1 MADDVN
7 YQDVFEK
14 KTPKLK
20 ILAIHSTNLN

>member
-14 KTPKLK
+14 KTPKLR
-20 ILAIHSTNLN
+20 ILAIHSTKLN